1 MKLLFYYLLLVF
13 VNSLYLNNV
22 NTLMANTIS
31 YKYMKSQTYL
41 NNNKMAK
48 KISELGF
55 QDIMK
60 SVIFTSETRFNK
72 LCNDKFYVLYNSEDE
87 NFEYGLCMY

>member
-72 LCNDKFYVLYNSEDE
+72 L
-87 NFEYGLCMY
+87 